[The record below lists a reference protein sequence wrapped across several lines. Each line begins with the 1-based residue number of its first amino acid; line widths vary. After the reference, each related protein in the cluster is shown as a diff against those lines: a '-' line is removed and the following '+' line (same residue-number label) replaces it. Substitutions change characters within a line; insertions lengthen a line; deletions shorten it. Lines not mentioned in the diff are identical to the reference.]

1 MKEKL
6 KALWNKYVNRETV
19 TYVIFGVLTTLVN
32 YIIYY
37 GLRALD
43 VDYKIAEV
51 IAWIGAVLFAFFT
64 NKRYVF
70 ESRDYSPKVVLTE
83 LWKFIAARLLTFV
96 IEYGFMLLTV
106 DVFHFDDRIMKLIV
120 SVIVIILNYVF
131 SKLLVFRKE
140 KSDAEEQEKNDL

>member
-1 MKEKL
+1 M
-6 KALWNKYVNRETV
+6 
-19 TYVIFGVLTTLVN
+19 
-32 YIIYY
+32 II
-37 GLRALD
+37 A
-43 VDYKIAEV
+43 V
-51 IAWIGAVLFAFFT
+51 IGAVLFAFVT

-70 ESRDYSPKVVLTE
+70 ESRDYSPKVFFTE

-96 IEYGFMLLTV
+96 IEYGFMLLTI